1 MGFDFWGFF
10 EAANAHLQT
19 QPGHVLALHFREV
32 DSFNCSRCAQCCTLP
47 WSIGVTESY
56 VQRWEPLFK
65 QHRDP
70 RFHAVFEPMQLG
82 FPSGHFAFL
91 KKQPDSYRC
100 VLLDEDNLCLA
111 QKHFGV
117 EAKPEGCQYYPHIW
131 QKVSGGLKVSHLMQ
145 SCRSAPAY
153 LLEDPE
159 LVYRVIPEQEAESV
173 HGGVFPITALPGLRF
188 SRDVL
193 YLWLGLS
200 LNTLFFEAELR
211 SPIQNLRALNYA
223 LGQLLELTSR
233 RTETVNLRTIDLEEI
248 YQHHSHQ
255 HARQP
260 RQIPLRTPFALE
272 WFLRNLPPST
282 VDQQISDFFDSILKG
297 ERLWPN
303 LTAAEHSL
311 LNTFLRNYLARKLLS
326 MHQWFSQ
333 RVNLFQQILL
343 LAAFTT
349 LIQARVL
356 ACRELSGQ
364 EISLELLTTSVNL
377 IEGRMIQSYSWI
389 ESLEY
394 HQLGPLACL
403 QESERLLDLDL
414 TLPPGERRLASQPFM
429 RRF

>member
-10 EAANAHLQT
+10 EAANAHLASL
-19 QPGHVLALHFREV
+19 PGHVLALHFREV
-32 DSFNCSRCAQCCTLP
+32 DSFECSRCAQCCTLP

-56 VQRWEPLFK
+56 VKHWEPQFK
-65 QHRDP
+65 QHSDP
-70 RFHAVFEPMQLG
+70 RFHDVFEPMQLG

-100 VLLDEDNLCLA
+100 VLLDDDDLCLA

-117 EAKPEGCQYYPHIW
+117 QGKPEGCQYYPHIW

-153 LLEDPE
+153 LLAEPE

-188 SRDVL
+188 SREVL

-211 SPIQNLRALNYA
+211 SPIQNLRALNFA
-223 LGQLLELTSR
+223 LGQFLELTSR
-233 RTETVNLRTIDLEEI
+233 RTETLNLSIESLEQI
-248 YQHHSHQ
+248 YQRHSQH
-255 HARQP
+255 HARQA

-282 VDQQISDFFDSILKG
+282 VDAQITDFFQAILKG
-297 ERLWPN
+297 ERLWPR
-303 LTAAEHSL
+303 LKPAEHHL

-333 RVNLFQQILL
+333 RVNLFQQMLL
-343 LAAFTT
+343 LSAFTT

-356 ACRELSGQ
+356 ACRELAGQ
-364 EISLELLTTSVNL
+364 EITLELLTTSVNL

-389 ESLEY
+389 EGLEY

-414 TLPPGERRLASQPFM
+414 TLPPGERRLASQPLM

>member
-1 MGFDFWGFF
+1 
-10 EAANAHLQT
+10 
-19 QPGHVLALHFREV
+19 
-32 DSFNCSRCAQCCTLP
+32 
-47 WSIGVTESY
+47 
-56 VQRWEPLFK
+56 
-65 QHRDP
+65 
-70 RFHAVFEPMQLG
+70 
-82 FPSGHFAFL
+82 
-91 KKQPDSYRC
+91 
-100 VLLDEDNLCLA
+100 LDEDNLCLA

>member
-10 EAANAHLQT
+10 EAANAHLAS

-32 DSFNCSRCAQCCTLP
+32 DSFTCSQCAQCCSLP
-47 WSIGVTESY
+47 WSIGVTEAY
-56 VQRWEPLFK
+56 FQRWNPLFL
-65 QHRDP
+65 QHSDP
-70 RFHAVFEPMQLG
+70 RFHDVFEPMQLG

-91 KKQPDSYRC
+91 KKQPDALRC

-111 QKHFGV
+111 QKHFGM
-117 EAKPEGCQYYPHIW
+117 EGKPEGCKYYPHIW

-145 SCRSAPAY
+145 SCHSAPSY
-153 LLEDPE
+153 LLAEPE
-159 LVYRVIPEQEAESV
+159 LVYRVIPEQEAESA
-173 HGGVFPITALPGLRF
+173 HGGAFPITALPGLRF
-188 SRDVL
+188 SREVL

-223 LGQLLELTSR
+223 LGQLFESVSR
-233 RTETVNLRTIDLEEI
+233 QTETQILTPLQLEQI
-248 YQHHSHQ
+248 YQRHSRQ
-255 HARQP
+255 HAAQS

-272 WFLRNLPPST
+272 WFIRNLPPST
-282 VDQQISDFFDSILKG
+282 VDLQIADFFKAILKG
-297 ERLWPN
+297 EQRWPSLN
-303 LTAAEHSL
+303 ASEHSL

-333 RVNLFQQILL
+333 RVNLFQQMLL
-343 LAAFTT
+343 FSAFVT

-364 EISLELLTTSVNL
+364 ALDLELLTTTVNL

-389 ESLEY
+389 ESQEY

-414 TLPPGERRLASQPFM
+414 TLPPGERRLAAQPF
-429 RRF
+429 RRHF